1 MEQMAIELE
10 RNFGKKVVFID
21 NGPKAYVFTGSF
33 ENNSLDEIMY
43 YLARSKN
50 FKYKI
55 TNSELL
61 IAAEAGQL
69 GDETEIRSP
78 EDRH

>member
-1 MEQMAIELE
+1 
-10 RNFGKKVVFID
+10 VVFID
-21 NGPKAYVFTGSF
+21 NGPKEYVFTGAF

-43 YLARSKN
+43 YLSRTKN
-50 FKYKI
+50 FNYKI

-69 GDETEIRSP
+69 P
-78 EDRH
+78 